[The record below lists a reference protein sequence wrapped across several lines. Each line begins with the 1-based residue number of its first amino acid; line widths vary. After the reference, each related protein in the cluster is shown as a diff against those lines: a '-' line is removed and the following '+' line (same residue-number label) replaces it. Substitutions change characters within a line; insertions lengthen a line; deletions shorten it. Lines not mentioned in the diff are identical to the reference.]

1 MGKMMLSKSVFCM
14 LSGVKITLKNPKI
27 SWKIFNLKAF
37 GPNCCE
43 AHKKQCEFDPW
54 ILEKNYK

>member
-1 MGKMMLSKSVFCM
+1 MMLSKSVFCM
-14 LSGVKITLKNPKI
+14 LSGVKITLKNPKM
-27 SWKIFNLKAF
+27 SLEIFNFKAF